1 MIRTAVVILNWN
13 GKKFLK
19 QFLPGVVKNTLA
31 PDTSVIVADNGSEDD
46 SAKWLAENHPEVK
59 VIRLDSNYGYAGG
72 YNRALKEVE
81 AEYYILLNSDVEV
94 EPAWAEKLITF
105 MEMHP
110 DVGAC
115 QPRIRSYYNRDSF
128 EYAGAAGGYIDR
140 LGYPF
145 CRGRIFDTVEN
156 DHGQYDDVREI
167 FWASGSCMVVRGAA
181 FDQCD
186 GFDESFF
193 VHMEEI
199 DLCWRMQ
206 NAGYTISYFPHSV
219 VWHVG
224 GGTLGYGSPSKIY
237 YNFRNSLIMLA
248 KNLPAKHLRRTIL
261 TRQVLDGLAAVM
273 LLFTEGRAAAA
284 AVVRAHRDFRR
295 QRTAIRTFRTL
306 TPNPGIFHTPH
317 TTMNKY
323 LLYEYYI
330 RKRKTFT
337 ELKWT

>member
-13 GKKFLK
+13 GKKFLE

-46 SAKWLAENHPEVK
+46 SLQWIAEKHPEVQL
-59 VIRLDSNYGYAGG
+59 IRLDSNYGYAGG

-94 EPAWAEKLITF
+94 EPAWADKLITF

-115 QPRIRSYYNRDSF
+115 QPKILSYYERDSF

-145 CRGRIFDTVEN
+145 CRGRIFDTLES

-193 VHMEEI
+193 LHMEEI

-248 KNLPAKHLRRTIL
+248 KNLPAKHLRRVIF

-273 LLFTEGRAAAA
+273 LLFREGREAAA
-284 AVVRAHRDFRR
+284 AVLSAHRDFRR
-295 QRTAIRTFRTL
+295 QKTAIRTFRTL
-306 TPNPGIFHTPH
+306 TTTPGIFTPH
-317 TTMNKY
+317 TTMNRY

-337 ELKWT
+337 QLRWR